1 MELLK
6 LLGILIVIIGFVL
19 KMDSILIIMVAAVVT
34 ALVGGMDLVTFLETL
49 GSSFVSN
56 RSMCTFIIVLVVT
69 GTLER
74 NGLKQAAAALM
85 KKFKGASAGMVV
97 GIYGVFRLIFAAF
110 NISFGGSAG
119 FIRPIV
125 MPMAEAA
132 VEKEGYE
139 INEDHLE

>member
-1 MELLK
+1 
-6 LLGILIVIIGFVL
+6 
-19 KMDSILIIMVAAVVT
+19 
-34 ALVGGMDLVTFLETL
+34 
-49 GSSFVSN
+49 
-56 RSMCTFIIVLVVT
+56 MCTFIIVLVVT

-97 GIYGVFRLIFAAF
+97 GIYGVFRLVFAAF

-139 INEDHLE
+139 INEDHLEQLKGMSAGMDNVAWFFDRCCLLVRVVCYLYSLL

>member
-34 ALVGGMDLVTFLETL
+34 ALVSGMDLVTFLETL

-74 NGLKQAAAALM
+74 NGLKQAAAA
-85 KKFKGASAGMVV
+85 
-97 GIYGVFRLIFAAF
+97 ID
-110 NISFGGSAG
+110 
-119 FIRPIV
+119 
-125 MPMAEAA
+125 
-132 VEKEGYE
+132 EKV
-139 INEDHLE
+139 